1 MRRISFGVLLVA
13 LSTLVLEVMLTRA
26 FDVTLTPNISYFV
39 VTLAVF
45 SFGLAGIYAT
55 LRPIPVDQDIRE
67 ILCTRSVGFAV
78 TTLLLVPVINA
89 LPLDYMHLGHD
100 PGRTLG
106 AFAALY
112 LALLLPFFLAGYVLI
127 AVFSKYSTSIQRLY
141 FWDLI
146 GAGLGTIVVI
156 PLISKIGPGG
166 LIVCAAALALVAA
179 ALFSKRRSWT
189 QAALGAAV
197 VVAAVPFLWAPRYID
212 FEQHMDKRGVLAD
225 LKAGLGEFVRWDP
238 ISKINVI
245 DQKWTP
251 EKAAPWWPMG
261 DRKAVQYDGGNQTSY
276 FFPFNGDLKAFRTYI
291 DHDKS
296 RIKEHFW
303 QIGVLASH
311 YLKRDSGQSVLIVG
325 SAGGQETKAAL
336 VYGATHIDTVELVPT
351 VVELAT
357 GPYSHYI
364 GDIFHNPAVHPQ
376 AGEGRSFLRH
386 SNRLF
391 DIIQIY
397 SNFTSSSV
405 AQGTGA
411 LAPEYLQTAEAYQE
425 YFSHLTSNGVLQMNH
440 HSYAR
445 MITTAALAWKN
456 MGRTDFARHVAVYTS
471 DSEPFLPTLL
481 IKTQPW
487 TAAEIATLNVFLA
500 PPELSPYYQMHLA
513 ENPLDPSKDFLSA
526 DFYSG
531 DFPSAVAN
539 MMPIDATPRTDNQPY
554 FGLMRKSLNILSAD
568 PSKFLD
574 SATAL
579 YLNSAM
585 LKGRIPMDLIHLFIT
600 GAASALFVLLF
611 VFVPLRFS
619 KVGREKGST
628 ALPLITYFSCLGAGF
643 IILELVFI
651 QKFMHVIGS
660 PLYTYSTVF
669 FTVLFSAG
677 VGSASSA
684 RLGINNN
691 KRWAVPFV
699 AILAV
704 GLALVA
710 LYPAL
715 SRFALALS
723 LPGRMLASSIMMFPL
738 GFFLGMPFPLGI
750 LAISSQPRGAIAWA
764 WGMNGLFTV
773 VGGFLS
779 VIVSVTFGFNFAIL
793 LALSIYGLAF
803 SVFPKLRAMAGQS
816 ATLPDATTATTIAAA
831 VAPPR
836 RPAMAL
842 VAPISQ
848 QATVAQ
854 PPPRHVGDNGDVVSR
869 LAVKIRSVVIA
880 IAVTAFS
887 TSTPSP
893 AHKDV
898 RNQLSGE
905 SGGSGGSGVLRSS
918 EKQLAAPAHTRHT
931 PPAAS

>member
-55 LRPIPVDQDIRE
+55 LRPIPVEQDIRG

-78 TTLLLVPVINA
+78 TTLLLIPVINF
-89 LPLDYMHLGHD
+89 LPLDYMHLGHY
-100 PGRTLG
+100 PRRTLG
-106 AFAALY
+106 AFGALY
-112 LALLLPFFLAGYVLI
+112 LTLLLPFFLAGYVLI

-146 GAGLGTIVVI
+146 GAGLGTVVVI

-179 ALFSKRRSWT
+179 ALFSERRSWT

-251 EKAAPWWPMG
+251 EKAASWWPMG

-276 FFPFNGDLKAFRTYI
+276 FFPFNGDLKSFRTYI

-296 RIKEHFW
+296 RVKEHFW

-336 VYGATHIDTVELVPT
+336 VYGATHVDAVELVPT

-364 GDIFHNPAVHPQ
+364 GDIFHNPVVHPQ

-386 SNRLF
+386 SNRLY

-456 MGRTDFARHVAVYTS
+456 MGRTDFARYVAVYTS
-471 DSEPFLPTLL
+471 DSEPFLPTMLV
-481 IKTQPW
+481 KMQPW
-487 TAAEIATLNVFLA
+487 TAAEIAQLNSFLA

-539 MMPIDATPRTDNQPY
+539 MMPIDATPRTDNRPY

-585 LKGRIPMDLIHLFIT
+585 LKGKIPMDLIHLFIT

-619 KVGREKGST
+619 TVGREKGST
-628 ALPLITYFSCLGAGF
+628 ALPLVTYFSCLGAGF

-684 RLGINNN
+684 RLGINSN

-738 GFFLGMPFPLGI
+738 GFFLGMPFPLGV
-750 LAISSQPRGAIAWA
+750 LAISNQPRGAIAWA

-773 VGGFLS
+773 VGGFVS

-803 SVFPKLRAMAGQS
+803 SVFPRLRAMAPHTAALPVA
-816 ATLPDATTATTIAAA
+816 ATEPT
-831 VAPPR
+831 R
-836 RPAMAL
+836 RPAIAL
-842 VAPISQ
+842 VPTIPQPAGLVQ
-848 QATVAQ
+848 QLV
-854 PPPRHVGDNGDVVSR
+854 RRNVDNDEANGVSR
-869 LAVKIRSVVIA
+869 LTVKIRSVLIA
-880 IAVTAFS
+880 ATVAALS
-887 TSTPSP
+887 TSTPTP
-893 AHKDV
+893 AQKDV
-898 RNQLSGE
+898 SNELSGE
-905 SGGSGGSGVLRSS
+905 PGGGGGSGALRRSD
-918 EKQLAAPAHTRHT
+918 KQLAAPAHTRKT